1 MPVFFGVSIGL
12 KKKERKREKEKK
24 KDGESGCFVRY
35 LPTFDLVSLISMHG
49 VKPGSGYII

>member
-1 MPVFFGVSIGL
+1 MPVVFGVSIGS